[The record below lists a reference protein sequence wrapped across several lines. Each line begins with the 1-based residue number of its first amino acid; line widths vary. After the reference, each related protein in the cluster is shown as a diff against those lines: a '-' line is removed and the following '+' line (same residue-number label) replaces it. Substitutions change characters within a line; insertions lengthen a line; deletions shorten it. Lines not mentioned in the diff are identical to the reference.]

1 MGDVELQIFA
11 DRLKELRSELNL
23 TQSQFV
29 EDLDITASALSAYE
43 KNLKNPS
50 ISVAKRIAEK
60 YHVSIDW
67 LCGLSEH
74 QKPDNE
80 FQTYGDIIS
89 TLFAIQSCIE
99 IMIDEDASGCFLKI
113 ISEPLQNF
121 LEEWRDATNVIK
133 YSSIN
138 EETSKAMF
146 ELWKKSKIEEFSK
159 IEIQEDSR
167 DSDNE

>member
-1 MGDVELQIFA
+1 MGELEIFTI
-11 DRLKELRSELNL
+11 RIKELRESLKMTQKSFSEYIGIKQQTL
-23 TQSQFV
+23 SGY
-29 EDLDITASALSAYE
+29 ERGIMKPSLDIV
-43 KNLKNPS
+43 
-50 ISVAKRIAEK
+50 IGIAEK
-60 YHVSIDW
+60 CHVSIDW